1 MANIFDQFDAR
12 EEQRTSNVFDQF
24 DPQPKKAEPTES
36 GGFFGSFGTALK
48 ERAETAAPSAKIFT
62 NLGDQKQATD
72 ELLNIKDKHAQAYK
86 QTEFSEIGDAF
97 KAGNFGQ
104 ALGQTID
111 KFKEVAGSS
120 LGSMAPAMVAG
131 AGAALAAPVA
141 LPAAAVGTAAFG
153 VVALGS
159 YIADNIGRQK
169 EELNKEGDKYGDVNR
184 LSATAAG
191 AAQTALDVF
200 GFKFFKPLGALV
212 GIEGKAT
219 AQQAAMEIVEAAT
232 KPNAYARAVAS
243 GAAKGIAFEV
253 PQEVTQQVLE
263 RWQAGLAL
271 DPFTDPEA
279 AKEYMEAAGGAMLL
293 GGPMGSYSSA
303 MQTKQARATPEGEE
317 LLKGNRT
324 PTVEQGTLLADIDKG
339 LTDDTRL
346 VKPTSGESAGVA
358 GEPDSGVSAGRTT
371 GADTGRVVPAR
382 PDAESLDVGEGQRP
396 SALSENARQNYND
409 LRAEMVELMSITRPT
424 PADMNR
430 MKMVQGDLTQLVED
444 NASAITAAT
453 GNRELTEFH
462 GRKNK
467 SPPLL
472 TNPLFEGDQVFAD
485 IELANEAIGQPRAMQ
500 GDMFGTTKGARMRE
514 EGAAA
519 LAGKDPAKT
528 LNELQLQRQRVEQ
541 RLATGKYDANWA
553 MTKAPELGISRGE
566 AAQNAPAIA
575 ERYAQKELA
584 DIDQAIANL
593 QRQPRAMQ
601 GDMFSEQKKPEGEF
615 VPGESL
621 EDVFDARKAP
631 QESQIGMRAKQKSA
645 EIEARTK
652 GKVAPAGA
660 SMSSQEN
667 LDILTAEE
675 GRVAKNLADV
685 KTVLA
690 NLTPESAKRVDL
702 KTELTKKQ
710 ALQEQVDMLTR
721 QYEQVSGA
729 RRDLEAKIA
738 EFGSTESVT
747 PKVAQPKEQQPKK
760 KAAAPEITDMFAK
773 EKQTAKEDDAA
784 AKIESA
790 IKAREIFKKREVEPD
805 EEFGVYKDEN
815 LTKEAPKVDTAT
827 DTGDQKGAPVRA
839 PTAENELDHVAAT
852 TEGVFIKDLFESVKA
867 QTESP
872 QEIARHGEALNSAAK
887 QILEFDIATKGQR
900 TSEGI
905 QRMFAYLADRVG
917 SVDALR
923 NMLNTLRN
931 ATPKEQSSIFASN
944 ELPDLT
950 TRRGMDVFRKQI
962 ESFISQ
968 LAEPKE
974 GGVRFGAF
982 GIYRGKPYKDVL
994 KTTKQ
999 TLVQPEAMTS
1009 GQPRQAFLRE
1019 EEVVNVIH
1027 DFKLRAGQLALK
1039 QAVEAG
1045 AKLSPAQMAAT
1056 TYLNNKYRNSFG
1068 ETLNHVAY
1076 DLANYELDQDN
1087 FGRGY
1092 VFPNE
1097 GGKAAI
1103 NFKSWIEA
1111 NTDPSTVTILNDLI
1125 ADHKVTAQANAAAQ
1139 DAAVKYREK
1148 RDEWVTKATSPVM
1161 GRRATKRTKIS
1172 DIKEVKVDRDIDY
1185 TQNLPKI
1192 KMLVGG
1198 EINPTL
1204 LGLLKKGKTNEVL
1217 QILAEADNGK
1227 GYYSALAQRLLDAGI
1242 TAKTK
1247 LIDADK
1253 IESLSNNPSVRDS
1266 LDKRLGVVADIV
1278 RAQIPVAIQSDI
1290 LLGLKSKKMRD
1301 LSSTLSTLK
1310 ASFGNYNLSDAQV
1323 EAFDSTIKLFE
1334 SEFSWYGKYDPNS
1347 DSIVLRQG
1355 ASRLTNHLFMHEALH
1370 AATLHLLDNNAKLTG
1385 IQRQGY
1391 DRLVELYNYAKS
1403 TLSAEET
1410 KLGHRIYG
1418 LQDIHEFISEAL
1430 TNPIFQAQLRRLQYK
1445 ASTLSLWNT
1454 FTNAL
1459 RKLFNVKEGRES
1471 NVMVETMFATDALI
1485 AGPITLDGLTNTT
1498 GPKAMSG
1505 AKAPKPKVM
1514 RPGLP
1519 NQPSTVQR
1527 WLNTRT
1533 WTDAKR
1539 EFNSLS
1545 ANVRP
1550 TALGALTLRQ
1560 IADLVGGRIT
1570 QVDNFVRVSEEFL
1583 SRKNYVLNESA
1594 DIAKKWE
1601 RLQSKDPVMSR
1612 QLGEVMAMAT
1622 IKEVDPD
1629 KATTNQ
1635 RNANQDL
1642 MQNWRALSP
1651 TAQGIY
1657 RDVRN
1662 FYDRRHSEYKSLMNR
1677 RIIQMRKLGVS
1688 EATITEIRNEFE
1700 KSKLK
1705 GPYFPLMRFGRFWY
1719 QIGKGTNREFYMFD
1733 SQAARDRHIEERIKQ
1748 DPYLADT
1755 IGDKVGNDFK
1765 TQMDFHA
1772 RESKFLK
1779 DTFAAIDSS
1788 SANNKQDLKDTI
1800 YQTYLANQ
1808 PDRSMRNQFIHRQN
1822 IAGYS
1827 EDALRGFASSSF
1839 NMAYQLA
1846 RFQYSP
1852 EMFSQLEAARMQI
1865 KDRQDASTGYDPK
1878 LTRENDELRD
1888 YVKEVDQRL
1897 QLMMNPPDVGRLP
1910 QLLSNAGFI
1919 WYLTAPASAI
1929 VNVLGGMMVGLP
1941 TLIGQQVKSNP
1952 KMSYTTATLN
1962 SLSQMKQVAGE
1973 IMRTGF
1979 KLDKSEKLIDTEL
1992 DFPSL
1997 DRSNKL
2003 TPIER
2008 AAYNRFVADG
2018 LIDITATYD
2027 QAGLAEQ
2034 PTTSYTGAGHRT
2046 MVILSKL
2053 FHNAERFNR
2062 EVMAMSAFRTALD
2075 KYKGQNLS
2083 DRAAFA
2089 KAIAEAK
2096 DVTNRSMF
2104 DYSAT
2109 NKPRYFQHP
2118 VARIVTQ
2125 FKQFP
2130 QQMTYFLCQSLY
2142 NSIKGESPA
2151 VKREARARFVGTM
2164 GMAAIFSGATGI
2176 WGFSTMASI
2185 ANAVF
2190 NGLGDEE
2197 EEPFD
2202 FELEFVNWANETF
2215 GANIGTLLTRGV
2227 GNAAGIDLASRV
2239 KLDEMWFRDGRKNQD
2254 ATASWK
2260 DKIVELLGPSIGL
2273 TVNVTDAMDLY
2284 SKGYG
2289 DRAIEKVLPAF
2300 AKNPM
2305 VAARYANEGVRN
2317 MSHDPLIENVGA
2329 FDLLMQSLGIRS
2341 AELAE
2346 RQFYNITKK
2355 GQEQAIHKQRQN
2367 LLNLYGLTFMSGDID
2382 RNVETFEAMMKFST
2396 KHPTLA
2402 IDADVLISSITE
2414 RLNKA
2419 VQTDHG
2425 LYIDPK
2431 LRQLLNEGYKDSIS
2445 NRPNVF
2451 DMFD

>member
-1 MANIFDQFDAR
+1 MANIFEQFHVS
-12 EEQRTSNVFDQF
+12 EEPKTANIFAQF
-24 DPQPKKAEPTES
+24 HTKPEEAKPTES
-36 GGFFGSFGTALK
+36 GGFFGSLGTALK
-48 ERAETAAPSAKIFT
+48 ERAETALPAAKIYT
-62 NLGDQKQATD
+62 GLGDQKQATE
-72 ELLNIKDKHAQAYK
+72 ELLKAKDNSAQAYK
-86 QTEFSEIGDAF
+86 QTEFSEIGDSL
-97 KAGNFGQ
+97 KAGNYGQ

-120 LGSMAPAMVAG
+120 LGAMAPAMAAG

-169 EELNKEGDKYGDVNR
+169 EELNKEGNKYEDVNR

-263 RWQAGLAL
+263 RWQAGLPL

-303 MQTKQARATPEGEE
+303 MQTRKARATPEGEE
-317 LLKGNRT
+317 LLQGNRA

-339 LTDDTRL
+339 PANVTEPIESTG
-346 VKPTSGESAGVA
+346 GESTGVA
-358 GEPDSGVSAGRTT
+358 GEPGGGVPAGRIA
-371 GADTGRVVPAR
+371 GADTGRVVLTGS
-382 PDAESLDVGEGQRP
+382 DAESLDAGEGQQPATLETMKPGQQITLFRGENAENTANGQWWTTDRAKAEKFGNVTSITLP
-396 SALSENARQNYND
+396 AEVIGQNAAMGHNSPNEFVFTGKKPAELAKGQQSSALSIDDFRQNYSD
-409 LRAEMVELMSITRPT
+409 VRQELLGLMANQRPT
-424 PADMNR
+424 DADMR
-430 MKMVQGDLTQLVED
+430 TMKLVARDLNEVVDNYAGVIKDRQLIEQLKNPMFDGLPIIDALASQQG
-444 NASAITAAT
+444 
-453 GNRELTEFH
+453 
-462 GRKNK
+462 
-467 SPPLL
+467 
-472 TNPLFEGDQVFAD
+472 
-485 IELANEAIGQPRAMQ
+485 GQPRAMQ

-519 LAGKDPAKT
+519 LAGKDPAET
-528 LNELQLQRQRVEQ
+528 LNELQLQRQRIEQ

-566 AAQNAPAIA
+566 AARNAPAIA
-575 ERYAQKELA
+575 ERYVQKELA
-584 DIDQAIANL
+584 DIDQAVANL
-593 QRQPRAMQ
+593 QRQVGKPRAMQ
-601 GDMFSEQKKPEGEF
+601 GDMFTTPPSQLVDIYSARETDLTRRLEVARGELQSIQEVANRPATETVSRPTPEAISAKREAVANLERELKGVQNELANAQKNVAAGVTSIKAIPQ
-615 VPGESL
+615 
-621 EDVFDARKAP
+621 KAP
-631 QESQIGMRAKQKSA
+631 QDSLFADQEA
-645 EIEARTK
+645 E
-652 GKVAPAGA
+652 
-660 SMSSQEN
+660 
-667 LDILTAEE
+667 
-675 GRVAKNLADV
+675 LAA
-685 KTVLA
+685 A
-690 NLTPESAKRVDL
+690 NKPAKRQKVS
-702 KTELTKKQ
+702 KATE
-710 ALQEQVDMLTR
+710 D
-721 QYEQVSGA
+721 
-729 RRDLEAKIA
+729 
-738 EFGSTESVT
+738 
-747 PKVAQPKEQQPKK
+747 
-760 KAAAPEITDMFAK
+760 TD
-773 EKQTAKEDDAA
+773 EEAA

-790 IKAREIFKKREVEPD
+790 ILAREIFKKREPET
-805 EEFGVYKDEN
+805 EEFG
-815 LTKEAPKVDTAT
+815 APDAQAAEEPEVDTST
-827 DTGDQKGAPVRA
+827 EKGDQKGAPVRA
-839 PTAENELDHVAAT
+839 PTKENELDHIAAT
-852 TEGVFIKDLFESVKA
+852 TEGVFIKDFFESIKA
-867 QTESP
+867 QTESSKET
-872 QEIARHGEALNSAAK
+872 QRHGEALSSAAK
-887 QILEFDIATKGQR
+887 QMLEFDIATRGQR
-900 TSEGI
+900 TSKGI
-905 QRMFAYLADRVG
+905 QQMFAYLAERVG
-917 SVDALR
+917 SVDGLR
-923 NMLNTLRN
+923 NMLNALHN
-931 ATPKEQSSIFASN
+931 ATPKEQSSIFAKN
-944 ELPDLT
+944 KLPDLT
-950 TRRGMDVFRKQI
+950 TRRGMDVFRYQL
-962 ESFISQ
+962 ESFLDQ
-968 LAEPKE
+968 LSKPAE

-982 GIYRGKPYKDVL
+982 GIYRGKPVKGVF
-994 KTTKQ
+994 TTFKQ
-999 TLVQPEAMTS
+999 TMVQPEAMGS
-1009 GQPRQAFLRE
+1009 GQPRQAYLQE
-1019 EEVVNVIH
+1019 EEITHVVH
-1027 DFKLRAGQLALK
+1027 DFKLRAGKLRLD
-1039 QAVEAG
+1039 QAIDTKS
-1045 AKLSPAQMAAT
+1045 KLSPSQMAAA
-1056 TYLNNKYRNSFG
+1056 TYFNNKVRNSFG
-1068 ETLNHVAY
+1068 EALRDVSY
-1076 DLANYELDQDN
+1076 DVANYELDPDG

-1092 VFPNE
+1092 VFINE
-1097 GGKAAI
+1097 GGKAAL
-1103 NFKSWIEA
+1103 NFKSWIEENA
-1111 NTDPSTVTILNDLI
+1111 DQSTITIMNDLI
-1125 ADHKVTAQANAAAQ
+1125 AD
-1139 DAAVKYREK
+1139 Y
-1148 RDEWVTKATSPVM
+1148 KATALQNAEYQKQSSAYDKKLNTWVAKETAPPL
-1161 GRRATKRTKIS
+1161 GRRVPKRTKIS
-1172 DIKEVKVDRDIDY
+1172 DIKEVEADKDVDY
-1185 TQNLPKI
+1185 TKNLPKI
-1192 KMLVGG
+1192 KMLVGD
-1198 EINPTL
+1198 EIHPSL
-1204 LGLLKKGKTNEVL
+1204 LGLLEKGKTNEVL

-1266 LDKRLGVVADIV
+1266 LNQRLSVVADIV
-1278 RAQIPVAIQSDI
+1278 RAQVPVAMQSDI

-1310 ASFGNYNLSDAQV
+1310 TSLGNYNLSDAQV
-1323 EAFDSTIKLFE
+1323 EAFDSAIKLFE

-1355 ASRLTNHLFMHEALH
+1355 ASRLTNHLFLHETLH
-1370 AATLHLLDNNAKLTG
+1370 AATSHLLDNHTKLSG

-1391 DRLVELYNYAKS
+1391 DRLVELYEYAKT

-1418 LQDIHEFISEAL
+1418 LQDVHEFISEAL

-1445 ASTLSLWNT
+1445 TSSLSLWNT

-1471 NVMVETMFATDALI
+1471 NVMVETMLATDALI
-1485 AGPITLDGLTNTT
+1485 SGPMTLDGLTGTT

-1505 AKAPKPKVM
+1505 AKKPKPKVM

-1527 WLNTRT
+1527 WLNTRS
-1533 WTDAKR
+1533 WNDARR
-1539 EFNSLS
+1539 EFSSLS
-1545 ANVRP
+1545 AAVRP

-1570 QVDNFVRVSEEFL
+1570 QVDNFVRVAEEFL

-1594 DIAKKWE
+1594 EIAKKWE

-1612 QLGEVMAMAT
+1612 QIGEVMAMAT

-1629 KATTNQ
+1629 GATTNQ

-1642 MQNWRALSP
+1642 MTKWRAL
-1651 TAQGIY
+1651 TGEAQQIY

-1662 FYDRRHSEYKSLMNR
+1662 FYDRRQSEYKSLMNR

-1700 KSKLK
+1700 KAKVK

-1719 QIGKGTNREFYMFD
+1719 QIGKGTDREFYMFD
-1733 SQAARDRHIEERIKQ
+1733 SQAARDRHIEDRIAR

-1779 DTFAAIDSS
+1779 DTFAAIDKST
-1788 SANNKQDLKDTI
+1788 AGNKQDLKDTI

-1827 EDALRGFASSSF
+1827 EDALRSFASSSF

-1865 KDRQDASTGYDPK
+1865 KDRQDASTGYDPAV
-1878 LTRENDELRD
+1878 TRENDELRD
-1888 YVKEVDQRL
+1888 YVKEVDERL
-1897 QLMMNPPDVGRLP
+1897 KLMMNPPDVGRLP

-1941 TLIGQQVKSNP
+1941 TLIGQQVKANP
-1952 KMSYTTATLN
+1952 KMSYATATMN
-1962 SLSQMKQVAGE
+1962 SLSQMKKAAGE

-1979 KLDKSEKLIDTEL
+1979 KVTTADKVIDTEL
-1992 DFPSL
+1992 DFPSM
-1997 DRSNKL
+1997 DRSNTL

-2027 QAGLAEQ
+2027 QSGLAEQ
-2034 PTTSYTGAGHRT
+2034 PTTSYTGVGHRT
-2046 MVILSKL
+2046 MVTLSKL

-2062 EVMAMSAFRTALD
+2062 EVMAMSSFRAALE

-2083 DRAAFA
+2083 DRAAFS

-2096 DVTNRSMF
+2096 DITNRSMF

-2142 NSIKGESPA
+2142 NSIKGQSPE

-2164 GMAAIFSGATGI
+2164 GMAAIFSVTRCAI
-2176 WGFSTMASI
+2176 F
-2185 ANAVF
+2185 
-2190 NGLGDEE
+2190 
-2197 EEPFD
+2197 
-2202 FELEFVNWANETF
+2202 
-2215 GANIGTLLTRGV
+2215 LT
-2227 GNAAGIDLASRV
+2227 
-2239 KLDEMWFRDGRKNQD
+2239 
-2254 ATASWK
+2254 
-2260 DKIVELLGPSIGL
+2260 
-2273 TVNVTDAMDLY
+2273 
-2284 SKGYG
+2284 
-2289 DRAIEKVLPAF
+2289 
-2300 AKNPM
+2300 
-2305 VAARYANEGVRN
+2305 
-2317 MSHDPLIENVGA
+2317 
-2329 FDLLMQSLGIRS
+2329 
-2341 AELAE
+2341 
-2346 RQFYNITKK
+2346 
-2355 GQEQAIHKQRQN
+2355 
-2367 LLNLYGLTFMSGDID
+2367 
-2382 RNVETFEAMMKFST
+2382 
-2396 KHPTLA
+2396 
-2402 IDADVLISSITE
+2402 SS
-2414 RLNKA
+2414 
-2419 VQTDHG
+2419 
-2425 LYIDPK
+2425 
-2431 LRQLLNEGYKDSIS
+2431 
-2445 NRPNVF
+2445 
-2451 DMFD
+2451 